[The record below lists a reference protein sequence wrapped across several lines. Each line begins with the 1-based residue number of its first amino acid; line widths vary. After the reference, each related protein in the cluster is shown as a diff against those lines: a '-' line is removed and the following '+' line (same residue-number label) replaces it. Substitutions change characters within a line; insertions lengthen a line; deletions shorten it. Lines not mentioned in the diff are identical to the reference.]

1 MSTIKLVWQGHFEK
15 GSKLFKIPGKGKGNK
30 GRLVSREEFLELE
43 FCFKQSDDLSDRIL
57 PSVQPEEE
65 EDLDIPSL
73 FSQTSETSSG

>member
-1 MSTIKLVWQGHFEK
+1 MGKRHFEK

-30 GRLVSREEFLELE
+30 GMLVSREEFLELE
-43 FCFKQSDDLSDRIL
+43 FCFKQSDKLSDKIL

-65 EDLDIPSL
+65 EDPLLDIPSL